1 MPSASETDVMHRLAR
16 YAPVLRMGGVSALIV
31 IGLSVPSALGNP
43 YLLSAAV
50 VILNYALCATGW
62 NFMGGFT
69 GYISFGHAAYFGL
82 GAYGTALLI
91 NRLDLAPFLAVALAV
106 LIVSVIA
113 VPVGFAALRL
123 RGASFVIGTIA
134 FVLIILLVFQ
144 SWNSFTGGS
153 SGMEVPRPFPELTR
167 PEHHL
172 RFYYLYLGLL
182 AFALLLWWLIDRS
195 QFGLRLKGIRED
207 EDKARALGVPTMEYK
222 VVAFVLSAA
231 FTAAA
236 GGLYALW
243 FGDLDPVF
251 QFSILLGAYMVLM
264 ALVGGIRSLFG
275 PLLGA
280 VIVGYALE
288 YFKLNYGDTQIHLAA
303 TGLLLVLVVLF
314 MPDGIIPGARELAN
328 RHLRSGQTSIR
339 EQTQEELLA
348 AQRSSGPEP
357 PSQPAFSATVN
368 GGRP

>member
-1 MPSASETDVMHRLAR
+1 LHSASDPGVTLRTAKLVPALKILGVI
-16 YAPVLRMGGVSALIV
+16 VLVV
-31 IGLSVPSALGNP
+31 VGLTIPSTLGNA
-43 YLLSAAV
+43 YLLAAAV
-50 VILNYALCATGW
+50 VILNYAVCATGW

-91 NRLDLAPFLAVALAV
+91 NRLEMVSFLAVAV
-106 LIVSVIA
+106 TVVIVSLTAI
-113 VPVGFAALRL
+113 PVGFAALRL
-123 RGASFVIGTIA
+123 RGASFVIATIA
-134 FVLIILLVFQ
+134 FVLIVLLVAQ
-144 SWNSFTGGS
+144 SWSSLTGGS
-153 SGMEVPRPFPELTR
+153 SGMEAPRPFPGLLR

-182 AFALLLWWLIDRS
+182 AVALLLWWLIDRS
-195 QFGLRLKGIRED
+195 QFGMRLKAIRED
-207 EDKARALGVPTMEYK
+207 EDKARALGVPTTEYK
-222 VVAFVLSAA
+222 LVAFVLSAA

-236 GGLYALW
+236 GGFYALW

-280 VIVGYALE
+280 VLVGFALE
-288 YFKLNYGDTQIHLAA
+288 YFKLNYGDTQIHLTA

-314 MPDGIIPGARELAN
+314 MPDGVIPGVRDLMN
-328 RHLRSGQTSIR
+328 RRLRRGETSIR
-339 EQTQEELLA
+339 EQTAEELLDS
-348 AQRSSGPEP
+348 QRERTEDSESDLEP
-357 PSQPAFSATVN
+357 TVN
-368 GGRP
+368 GARR